1 MDPRKRLCRTEFSCS
16 LQKGGRQISF
26 LITDLEGGGFE
37 LQLMRSDAATLS
49 VRLFDV
55 REQRSLSSCFF
66 QASATGLCAAC
77 ATSESCNNGT
87 SSGTLPVILKATVG

>member
-1 MDPRKRLCRTEFSCS
+1 MNPRKRLCRTEFFCS

-55 REQRSLSSCFF
+55 REQAVADAQREL
-66 QASATGLCAAC
+66 ASYLAHGW
-77 ATSESCNNGT
+77 
-87 SSGTLPVILKATVG
+87 VIDRDRP